1 MEKDKIFFSEQG
13 LTMTS
18 ANHISNL
25 CKEAYRSLEEQ
36 LGSIIFFT
44 TTVQLLGGG
53 EERLL
58 RSGLTTTSDIE
69 KNMVHIAKLKSL
81 IAWLREAI
89 KAKERLINEIND
101 STFKDYG
108 IEVPEAPQSVSPLTE
123 DEYIST
129 WNIKKRNR
137 YYFLETLCATIGQ
150 YIHKGGAYAM
160 AREALQEALN
170 EPHTLKG
177 EGRDAIL
184 YSCTPSLSAEEV
196 EDTYMHL
203 QNTYREY
210 QAELNSFKHEIQTAI
225 QKDTIV
231 KNAEYSQLRSEYY
244 EKVHNASAEL
254 VLKKKEAEAAVS
266 ALKIVIPD
274 SLKDIY
280 EKVSQLGK

>member
-18 ANHISNL
+18 SNHIANL
-25 CKEAYRSLEEQ
+25 CKEAYRSLEEK
-36 LGSIIFFT
+36 LSSMVFFT
-44 TTVQLLGGG
+44 TTIQLLGGG

-58 RSGLTTTSDIE
+58 RSGLTTTSNIGE
-69 KNMVHIAKLKSL
+69 NIIHIAKLKSL

-89 KAKERLINEIND
+89 KAKERLLDEINN
-101 STFKDYG
+101 STYKDYG

-150 YIHKGGAYAM
+150 YIHKGGPYAI
-160 AREALQEALN
+160 AREALQEAIN

-184 YSCTPSLSAEEV
+184 YTCTPSLPAEEV

-203 QNTYREY
+203 QNIYREY
-210 QAELNSFKHEIQTAI
+210 QAELNSLKHEIQTAI
-225 QKDTIV
+225 QKDTIA

-244 EKVHNASAEL
+244 EKVQNASAEL
-254 VLKKKEAEAAVS
+254 ALKKKEAEAAVFT
-266 ALKIVIPD
+266 LKIVIPD